1 MLFRKPCLR
10 APVAIAASPGR
21 RRWVVR
27 NCSHLVKNRS
37 VQLILCIASLALTAC
52 APPASNDVPPIL
64 LFNGTGTSP
73 NDVKAVE
80 AVLKDSHSK
89 YTTVNSQ
96 QLNGMSEV
104 QLMAYRLMI
113 VPGGNYIT
121 IGNGLTPGTAT
132 NIHNAVQGGLN
143 YLGICAGGLL
153 AGNAASNS
161 PNLTSG
167 VRFGFYAAVN
177 KGIHKA
183 ALAIAFVDRPSIEH
197 YWEDGPQ
204 FTGWGAVVGKYPDGT
219 PAIVEGTSGRGW
231 VILCGVHPEAPENWR
246 RGMTF
251 ATPASLGNAY
261 AGRLIDAAL
270 HGTCLPHY

>member
-73 NDVKAVE
+73 NDVEAVE
-80 AVLKDSHSK
+80 AVLKDSHFK
-89 YTTVNSQ
+89 YS
-96 QLNGMSEV
+96 
-104 QLMAYRLMI
+104 Y
-113 VPGGNYIT
+113 
-121 IGNGLTPGTAT
+121 
-132 NIHNAVQGGLN
+132 
-143 YLGICAGGLL
+143 
-153 AGNAASNS
+153 
-161 PNLTSG
+161 
-167 VRFGFYAAVN
+167 
-177 KGIHKA
+177 
-183 ALAIAFVDRPSIEH
+183 
-197 YWEDGPQ
+197 
-204 FTGWGAVVGKYPDGT
+204 GT
-219 PAIVEGTSGRGW
+219 PAIVEGSSGKGW
-231 VILCGVHPEAPENWR
+231 VILCGVHPEAPESWR

-251 ATPASLGNAY
+251 ATPASIDNAY